1 MTENMN
7 RIWIGIIIDDQKPH
21 IDHLLEMVEEIGYVQ
36 IAKTFNDPQDA
47 KIFLRAN
54 KVDFII
60 LDVELGKTNAFDFL
74 RTLPSSNLKTILYTA
89 HRQYEDPGYD
99 FGVVDVLLKDVSK
112 SRFYAALRRVDEA
125 LGRLIPVSDHDSLEN
140 YTYYFMI
147 KGPVR
152 YQRTEVRMKELVY
165 VESANGQVK
174 FHMIGNKIL
183 TCGSTMRE
191 VLGRL
196 PVKWFMQCHQS
207 IVLNIN
213 FFYSYGVGGVLMTE
227 GTKNTLPVGAKKLYP
242 DFFNFINS
250 NTLGG

>member
-1 MTENMN
+1 MKENMN
-7 RIWIGIIIDDQKPH
+7 RIWIGIIIDDQKSH

-36 IAKTFNDPQDA
+36 IAKTFNDPKDA

-54 KVDFII
+54 KVDFMI

-74 RTLPSSNLKTILYTA
+74 RTLPSTNLKTILYTA

-99 FGVVDVLLKDVSK
+99 FGVVDVLLKEVSK

-125 LGRLIPVSDHDSLEN
+125 LAKLIPLSDHDSLEN

-152 YQRTEVRMKELVY
+152 YQRTEIRMKELVY
-165 VESANGQVK
+165 VESTNGQVK
-174 FHMIGNKIL
+174 FHMIGGKTL
-183 TCGSTMRE
+183 SCSSTMRE

-196 PVKWFMQCHQS
+196 PVRWFKQCHQS
-207 IVLNIN
+207 IVININ

-227 GTKNTLPVGAKKLYP
+227 GTKKTLPVGDKKLYAG
-242 DFFNFINS
+242 FFSFINS
-250 NTLGG
+250 NILGG

>member
-1 MTENMN
+1 
-7 RIWIGIIIDDQKPH
+7 
-21 IDHLLEMVEEIGYVQ
+21 
-36 IAKTFNDPQDA
+36 
-47 KIFLRAN
+47 
-54 KVDFII
+54 
-60 LDVELGKTNAFDFL
+60 VELGRINAFDFL

-99 FGVVDVLLKDVSK
+99 FGVVDVLLKEVSM

-125 LGRLIPVSDHDSLEN
+125 LAKLIPVSEHDSLEN
-140 YTYYFMI
+140 YTYNFMI

-152 YQRTEVRMKELVY
+152 YPRTEVRMKELVY
-165 VESANGQVK
+165 LESANGQVK
-174 FHMIGNKIL
+174 FHLVGNKIL

-196 PVKWFMQCHQS
+196 PVKWFKQCHQS
-207 IVLNIN
+207 IVININ
-213 FFYSYGVGGVLMTE
+213 FFYSYGIGGVLMTE
-227 GTKNTLPVGAKKLYP
+227 GTKNTLPVGDKKLYP

>member
-1 MTENMN
+1 MSK
-7 RIWIGIIIDDQKPH
+7 IWIGVIIDDQQAC
-21 IDHLLEMVEEIGYVQ
+21 IDHLLEMVTEISYVD
-36 IAKTFNDPQDA
+36 IVRTFNNPQEA

-99 FGVVDVLLKDVSK
+99 INVVDVLLKEVSK

-125 LGRLIPVSDHDSLEN
+125 LGKLIPIIGHDSLEH
-140 YTYYFMI
+140 YSHYFMI

-152 YQRTEVRMKELVY
+152 YDRTEVRLKNVIY
-165 VESANGQVK
+165 VESSNGHVI
-174 FHMIGNKIL
+174 FHQIGNKTSVCNSSL
-183 TCGSTMRE
+183 KE
-191 VLGRL
+191 VKERL
-196 PVKWFMQCHQS
+196 PVKWFMQCHKS
-207 IVLNIN
+207 FIIN
-213 FFYSYGVGGVLMTE
+213 NSFFYSYGADGILMTE
-227 GTKNTLPVGAKKLYP
+227 GTKKKIPVGDKKLYP

-250 NTLGG
+250 NILGG